1 MVEKVDT
8 YVLRL
13 SNQDRSVAP
22 EQLSTANF
30 KVSFANDRLSMNNK
44 ILHLER
50 LTYFNT
56 IPTIYDSS
64 YGDLQNDVVRLSN
77 DEGKTWVDKRLTS
90 GKYNV
95 PELVDELNRVT
106 AEMSG
111 FDQKAWSYS
120 TTAMRLKLK
129 LPASGRYHLQPSNG
143 AYAVIGSAAVL
154 DGETTLSAVGGT
166 KTMQANGQVET
177 TKTPQATEQT
187 MPYVADMSAGIN
199 HIYVYIDPPLV
210 EGIRDGKQSSSLGAL
225 VGIVPVQ
232 GQRGEMVT
240 YSYLDSPH
248 FPVSYHG
255 LLEALRVRLCD
266 STGVP
271 INFGKL
277 EASVQVKFSTPVLT
291 DTI

>member
-13 SNQDRSVAP
+13 SNQDRSVVAT
-22 EQLSTANF
+22 ERSSGNF
-30 KVSFANDRLSMNNK
+30 KVGFTNDRLSMTNK

-77 DEGKTWVDKRLTS
+77 DGGKTWIEKRLET
-90 GKYNV
+90 GKYTV
-95 PELVDELNRVT
+95 AEFVAELNRVT
-106 AEMSG
+106 AQVRG
-111 FDQKAWSYS
+111 FDEKAWSYS
-120 TTAMRLKLK
+120 PTAMRLKLK
-129 LPASGRYHLQPSNG
+129 LPAEGRYYLQPENG
-143 AYAVIGSAAVL
+143 AYAVIGSSEVA
-154 DGETTLSAVGGT
+154 DGSGTLTMLGGT
-166 KTMQANGQVET
+166 KSILTNGQLKT
-177 TKTPQATEQT
+177 TDSAQETEQT

-199 HIYVYIDPPLV
+199 HIYVYLDPPLV

-232 GQRGEMVT
+232 GNRGEQVT

-255 LLEALRVRLCD
+255 LLESLRVRLCD
-266 STGVP
+266 PTGVP
-271 INFGKL
+271 VHFGKL
-277 EASVQVKFSTPVLT
+277 EASVQIKFSTPVLT